1 MAVGGVVALAEKTA
15 DDLLLNWTFP
25 RYAEK
30 RKEALEDCILILR
43 ENYFAQIASCVI
55 AIGRQLEEGHNE
67 RATGQGRL

>member
-30 RKEALEDCILILR
+30 RKDALEDCILILR
-43 ENYFAQIASCVI
+43 ENYFAQYQN
-55 AIGRQLEEGHNE
+55 AIL
-67 RATGQGRL
+67 